1 MSASVCPS
9 GSLKNAIHS
18 STPESSTGERG
29 AGGVDVIDTKVEDGL
44 ALLAR
49 ALIDRAE
56 EEPRALDVEER
67 DVAIGIEVREL
78 EDVLD
83 RVERVPP
90 RVARLEW
97 DEPLEHGSY
106 PFVAKVV
113 GRVAAIGSVS
123 V

>member
-78 EDVLD
+78 EDVAICISKLK
-83 RVERVPP
+83 RYANI
-90 RVARLEW
+90 ARL
-97 DEPLEHGSY
+97 
-106 PFVAKVV
+106 
-113 GRVAAIGSVS
+113 VS
-123 V
+123 QLCKPDCNL